1 MRDNCH
7 CPLHAAFLQQQQKA
21 PMYPHA
27 IGSKKQTNKQTNKP
41 NTYPTLLEVLKFFFF
56 FLLLLLLFS
65 PRGPAVGA
73 TASEFTAECPPN
85 V

>member
-1 MRDNCH
+1 MQLFFNNSKKHRCTRM
-7 CPLHAAFLQQQQKA
+7 LLAQ
-21 PMYPHA
+21 
-27 IGSKKQTNKQTNKP
+27 KKQTNKQTNKP

-56 FLLLLLLFS
+56 FLLLLLLLLFS